1 MTSDEARAQMDAA
14 LDGDLTGDDQAAFEQ
29 ALSRDPALRAEY
41 DKLVAF
47 ANSTRALA
55 ATSAPQGIDLLSGV
69 QQRLRERSGGRFY
82 RDRFAEAH
90 GRTSSTTWML
100 VLAVIMMLA
109 VAAWLAF
116 DAGVLQPARLTP

>member
-14 LDGDLTGDDQAAFEQ
+14 LDGDLPGDDQAAFEA
-29 ALSRDPALRAEY
+29 ALARDPDLRSEY
-41 DKLVAF
+41 DKLLAF
-47 ANSTRALA
+47 AKSTRALA
-55 ATSAPQGIDLLSGV
+55 SANAPQGIDLLSGV

-109 VAAWLAF
+109 IAAWLAF
-116 DAGVLQPARLTP
+116 DAGVLQPPRVAR